1 MVFLSDYTLEKAE
14 LKPKILKLFCILRLH
29 IFLQFAFQGQTF
41 KFKSYLFHALA
52 SPTYCKELALHGFNP
67 FNWTL
72 PLPFL
77 PFLCCFL
84 QAVLPISFCDYY
96 YFFLPAF
103 VSATL
108 AWHKTTTWR
117 QQVLKYSLRLWW
129 FRGDYSATLY
139 SQSHYRGP
147 HSSNQTTS
155 IVGLER
161 QFPKTGGGAHSYR
174 IHTRIL
180 YSYC

>member
-96 YFFLPAF
+96 LFFYLHLSLLLLLDIRPPHGDSRF
-103 VSATL
+103 WSTRWGCGGSGETTQRLSTLRATIEDL
-108 AWHKTTTWR
+108 TH
-117 QQVLKYSLRLWW
+117 
-129 FRGDYSATLY
+129 
-139 SQSHYRGP
+139 
-147 HSSNQTTS
+147 QTKP
-155 IVGLER
+155 L
-161 QFPKTGGGAHSYR
+161 
-174 IHTRIL
+174 L
-180 YSYC
+180 